1 MPGLQRVAAPQEEP
15 LSLESA
21 KTHLRLTNGD
31 LSQDAL
37 IQDLVIAA
45 REKAEAI
52 TNRKFITQ
60 TWKLSLD
67 TFPYAGRQSPAFW
80 LNLPPLQEYTVYAFR
95 SDTDAIV
102 VPFPPLQSVTS
113 IKYYDPSG
121 VQQTIDPSLYIVD
134 SASEPARIVP
144 VPNYTWPT
152 PQYRINAVEV
162 VFNAGYGDATTVPQC
177 VSRWMLL
184 RVGAMFEN
192 REEVV
197 VDHRITS
204 VDLAFVDSLLDPVR
218 VLLA

>member
-1 MPGLQRVAAPQEEP
+1 MAGLQRVAAPQEEP
-15 LSLESA
+15 VSLAVA
-21 KTHLRLTNGD
+21 KTHLRLTSD
-31 LSQDAL
+31 DTTQDAL
-37 IQDLVIAA
+37 IQGLITSA
-45 REKAEAI
+45 REQAEAA

-60 TWKLSLD
+60 TWKLTLD
-67 TFPYAGRQSPAFW
+67 TFPYAGRQSPAYW

-95 SDTDAIV
+95 SDTDAIR

-121 VQQTIDPSLYIVD
+121 EQQTIDSSLYIVD
-134 SASEPARIVP
+134 TASEPARIVP

-162 VFNAGYGDATTVPQC
+162 VFDAGYGDATLVPQC
-177 VSRWMLL
+177 ISRWMLL

>member
-1 MPGLQRVAAPQEEP
+1 MAGLQLVDAPQEEP
-15 LSLESA
+15 VSLAAA
-21 KTHLRLTNGD
+21 KTHLRLTSD
-31 LSQDAL
+31 DTTQDAL
-37 IQDLVIAA
+37 IQGLIASA
-45 REKAEAI
+45 REQAEAA

-60 TWKLSLD
+60 TWKLTLD
-67 TFPYAGRQSPAFW
+67 TFPYAGRQSPAYW

-95 SDTDAIV
+95 SDTDAIR

-134 SASEPARIVP
+134 AASEPARIVP

-162 VFNAGYGDATTVPQC
+162 VFDAGYGDATLVPQC
-177 VSRWMLL
+177 ISRWMLL